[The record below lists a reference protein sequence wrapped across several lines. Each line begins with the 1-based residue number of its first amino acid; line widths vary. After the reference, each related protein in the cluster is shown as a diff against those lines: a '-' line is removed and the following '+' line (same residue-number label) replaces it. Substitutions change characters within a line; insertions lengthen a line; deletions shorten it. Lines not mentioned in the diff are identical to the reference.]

1 MPKPKIYCD
10 VDGCIADFMQD
21 FEVFIS
27 KEFEILNIDKSRYD
41 MGFKDPDKINM
52 MVDSF
57 FEDWDI
63 SAMSHFSGAKKFFN
77 EIAKFADIHMA
88 TKIAKK
94 FEDRRKKN
102 LQGFNYSGFS
112 SICPCTSKAKH
123 LSVIAEPGIIIEDHP
138 SEVIKFDKLGWVV
151 FVPTFY
157 VYTEEVSHLPNVR
170 MFDHWKQLP
179 KMIKTELEILSSL

>member
-27 KEFEILNIDKSRYD
+27 EEFEILNIDKSRYD
-41 MGFKDPDKINM
+41 MGIKDPEKVAGLVNE
-52 MVDSF
+52 F

-63 SAMSHFSGAKKFFN
+63 SKVAHFPGARESFN
-77 EIAKFADIHMA
+77 KIAKHCDIHMA

-102 LQGFNYSGFS
+102 LQGFKYTGFS

-123 LSVIAEPGIIIEDHP
+123 LSIIAEPGIIIEDHP
-138 SEVIKFDKLGWVV
+138 SEVKAFVKLGWQV

-157 VYTEEVSHLPNVR
+157 KYTEEVLGLEGVTPFNSWKELPDLV
-170 MFDHWKQLP
+170 
-179 KMIKTELEILSSL
+179 ISSLENL